1 MPSHFTVTKLFVRNG
16 KVRLWSNAPYAD
28 HGCKIHTF
36 DMTWSFL
43 TFFVVDFIMVY
54 SGFQVSLRFES
65 IEDADLKI
73 VVAVSGFLFPKVS
86 RITNGSR

>member
-1 MPSHFTVTKLFVRNG
+1 
-16 KVRLWSNAPYAD
+16 
-28 HGCKIHTF
+28 
-36 DMTWSFL
+36 MTWSFL